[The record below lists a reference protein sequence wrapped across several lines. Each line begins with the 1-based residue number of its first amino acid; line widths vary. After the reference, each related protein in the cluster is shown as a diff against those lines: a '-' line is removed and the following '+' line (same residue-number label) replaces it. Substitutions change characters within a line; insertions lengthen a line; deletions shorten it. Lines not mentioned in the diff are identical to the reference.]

1 VTSRDTRPGSS
12 TEALAAGAGSTG
24 RRVSSRRQNDAWW
37 AWLMIAPMVL
47 GLSVFY
53 LWPLVQTLYFSF
65 TEWGPFGG
73 HTWSGLDNYQRLF
86 GDPEVRRAFLNT
98 IWFTVL
104 SLIGVPVAV
113 VFAALLNHKG
123 LRGVGFYRALFF
135 LPVVTLPAAVAIVW
149 RYLLNGDFG
158 ILNYLLSFVSI
169 DGPSWVGDSRFAL
182 YSLVVVGVWSSIG
195 YNIVILLSG
204 LQTISPELYEASAL
218 DGAGP
223 VRQFFSITVP
233 MLSPSIFFVTVLS
246 VIGSL
251 QMFDLVYV
259 MVGRTSPALQSTQTV
274 IFLFYERAFVDND
287 RGYAAAI
294 VFMLLL
300 LVLAMTLLQFRLQR
314 RWVHYG

>member
-1 VTSRDTRPGSS
+1 
-12 TEALAAGAGSTG
+12 
-24 RRVSSRRQNDAWW
+24 
-37 AWLMIAPMVL
+37 
-47 GLSVFY
+47 
-53 LWPLVQTLYFSF
+53 
-65 TEWGPFGG
+65 
-73 HTWSGLDNYQRLF
+73 
-86 GDPEVRRAFLNT
+86 
-98 IWFTVL
+98 
-104 SLIGVPVAV
+104 
-113 VFAALLNHKG
+113 
-123 LRGVGFYRALFF
+123 
-135 LPVVTLPAAVAIVW
+135 
-149 RYLLNGDFG
+149 
-158 ILNYLLSFVSI
+158 
-169 DGPSWVGDSRFAL
+169 
-182 YSLVVVGVWSSIG
+182 VVGVWSSIG

>member
-1 VTSRDTRPGSS
+1 VVSLDRHPGSRG
-12 TEALAAGAGSTG
+12 EAVTTGSRG
-24 RRVSSRRQNDAWW
+24 RPSRRRTGDVWW
-37 AWLMIAPMVL
+37 AWLMISPMLL

-53 LWPLVQTLYFSF
+53 LWPLAQTLYFSF
-65 TEWGPFGG
+65 TTWGPFGG
-73 HTWSGLDNYQRLF
+73 HTWSGLENYRRLV
-86 GDPEVRRAFLNT
+86 GDSEVRHAFWNT
-98 IWFTVL
+98 IRFTLL
-104 SLIGVPVAV
+104 SLVGVPLAV

-123 LRGVGFYRALFF
+123 LRGLSFYRALFF

-158 ILNYLLSFVSI
+158 ILNYLLSFVGI
-169 DGPSWVGDSRFAL
+169 HGPSWVGDSRFAL
-182 YSLVVVGVWSSIG
+182 YALVVVGVWSSLG

-204 LQTISPELYEASAL
+204 LQTISRELYEASSL

-259 MVGRTSPALQSTQTV
+259 MVGRTSPALPSTETV
-274 IFLFYERAFVDND
+274 IYLFYERAFVEND

-294 VFMLLL
+294 VFALLL

-314 RWVHYG
+314 RWVHYA

>member
-1 VTSRDTRPGSS
+1 VASLDSRPGSR
-12 TEALAAGAGSTG
+12 TDALASGLPGRQSPRRRTG
-24 RRVSSRRQNDAWW
+24 DVGW
-37 AWLMIAPMVL
+37 AWLMIFPMLL

-53 LWPLVQTLYFSF
+53 LWPLAQTLYFSF
-65 TEWGPFGG
+65 TAWGPFGG
-73 HTWSGLDNYQRLF
+73 HTWSGLDNYQRLV
-86 GDPEVRRAFLNT
+86 GDPEVRRAFWNT
-98 IWFTVL
+98 IRFTLL
-104 SLIGVPVAV
+104 SLIGVPLAV

-123 LRGVGFYRALFF
+123 LRGVSFYRALFF

-158 ILNYLLSFVSI
+158 ILNYLLSFVGI
-169 DGPSWVGDSRFAL
+169 NGPSWVGDSRFAL
-182 YSLVVVGVWSSIG
+182 YSLVVVGVWSSLG

-204 LQTISPELYEASAL
+204 LQTISQELYEASSL

-223 VRQFFSITVP
+223 VRQFFSITLP

-259 MVGRTSPALQSTQTV
+259 MVGPTSPALQSTQTV
-274 IFLFYERAFVDND
+274 IYLFYQQAFVQND

-294 VFMLLL
+294 VFVLLL
-300 LVLAMTLLQFRLQR
+300 LVLAMTMLQFRLQR

>member
-1 VTSRDTRPGSS
+1 MTSRDTRPGSS

-158 ILNYLLSFVSI
+158 ILNYLLSFVGI

>member
-1 VTSRDTRPGSS
+1 
-12 TEALAAGAGSTG
+12 
-24 RRVSSRRQNDAWW
+24 
-37 AWLMIAPMVL
+37 MIAPMVL
-47 GLSVFY
+47 GLTVFY

-73 HTWSGLDNYQRLF
+73 HTWSGLTNYRRLV
-86 GDPEVRRAFLNT
+86 GDSEVGRAFLNT
-98 IWFTVL
+98 IWFSFL
-104 SLIGVPVAV
+104 SLIGVPLAV

-123 LRGVGFYRALFF
+123 LRGVSFYRALFF

-158 ILNYLLSFVSI
+158 ILNYLLSFVGI
-169 DGPSWVGDSRFAL
+169 NGPSWVGDSRFAL
-182 YSLVVVGVWSSIG
+182 YSLVVVGVWSTLG

-204 LQTISPELYEASAL
+204 LQTIPPELYEASAL

-233 MLSPSIFFVTVLS
+233 LLSPSIFFVTVLS

-274 IFLFYERAFVDND
+274 IFLFYEKAFVDND

-294 VFMLLL
+294 VFALLL

>member
-1 VTSRDTRPGSS
+1 
-12 TEALAAGAGSTG
+12 
-24 RRVSSRRQNDAWW
+24 
-37 AWLMIAPMVL
+37 MIAPMVL

-73 HTWSGLDNYQRLF
+73 HTWSGLDNYQRLVH
-86 GDPEVRRAFLNT
+86 DPEVRRAFLNT
-98 IWFTVL
+98 IWFTLL
-104 SLIGVPVAV
+104 SLVGVPVAV

-123 LRGVGFYRALFF
+123 LRGVSFYRALFF

-158 ILNYLLSFVSI
+158 ILNYLLSFVGI
-169 DGPSWVGDSRFAL
+169 TGPSWVGDSRL
-182 YSLVVVGVWSSIG
+182 TPHSLVVVGVWSTLG

-274 IFLFYERAFVDND
+274 IFLFYERAFVEND

-294 VFMLLL
+294 VFVLLL
-300 LVLAMTLLQFRLQR
+300 LVLAITLLQFRLQR